1 MGEFAKLTFALF
13 LTWGVTACS
22 TETDAFYVE
31 NASAQDLQSH
41 TATKDRDA
49 AKWGYEITLRIGLS
63 GHRITSGNGTVIA
76 YRSQSHVLISR
87 DSLTYE
93 KLTIFLGNQLVGD
106 SGVLEIGGTSSA
118 IAFWSV
124 GDAMF
129 GSQSDCVGWAT
140 TGEVKYEIL
149 SPDKIDVETWANF
162 RPVSLDR
169 HLKSHCRKFNFRN
182 HAILERKDVLSLTPW
197 DGRSSKNISD
207 EAIRN

>member
-1 MGEFAKLTFALF
+1 M
-13 LTWGVTACS
+13 S
-22 TETDAFYVE
+22 
-31 NASAQDLQSH
+31 NASAQDLQLH

-49 AKWGYEITLRIGLS
+49 DEWGYEVTLRIGLS
-63 GHRITSGNGTVIA
+63 GHRIASGNGTVIA

-93 KLTIFLGNQLVGD
+93 KLTIFLGNQLIGD
-106 SGVLEIGGTSSA
+106 SGVLEIGGTSGA

-140 TGEVKYEIL
+140 TGEVKYERL
-149 SPDKIDVETWANF
+149 SPSMIDVETWADF

-169 HLKSHCRKFNFRN
+169 HLKSQCRKFIFRN
-182 HAILERKDVLSLTPW
+182 HAILERKDALSLTPW
-197 DGRSSKNISD
+197 EGRSSENTSD